1 MDSGGGLSTNALVK
15 IKQALDNAL
24 IRLTLPCHRHIA
36 RVSRRHAGIG
46 AKEPQRAFGALHRGW
61 DCFKCLNYLT
71 KSTRK
76 YVATSSKGCG
86 TSIRSISSPARC

>member
-1 MDSGGGLSTNALVK
+1 MHTVGLSRTHALLE
-15 IKQALDNAL
+15 IKQAFYHVLF
-24 IRLTLPCHRHIA
+24 RFTLRGPRHIA